1 MAIDQKLLEYAT
13 ERQKE
18 CLRLV
23 DEHGSIRAAA
33 RAAGVNES
41 TLRTPLTA
49 LKAKA
54 AMHGYHPDSDMTRP
68 VPAPYVVK
76 GTSTLYNKEGTIS
89 AQWVK
94 TKLDETKAREAVEE
108 WVRWLVEDARGISPV
123 CASPVVSHLNSSL
136 LTVYPMGD
144 PHFGM
149 HSWREETGDDFDLKI
164 AERLTYAAIDR
175 LVNSAP
181 ASETALILELGDFFH
196 ADNNTAAT
204 PRSGNA
210 LDVDNRWAKVM
221 QVGLRAMV
229 YVIQRTLEKHQNVI
243 VRIVAGNHD
252 PHSSY
257 ALALGLDAYFHN
269 ERRVQVEL
277 SPAVFWYYRFG
288 KVLIGTT
295 HGDTCKTDKLPA
307 IMAADRS
314 QDWGGTQFRYWYHGH
329 IHHDSVKEF
338 PGCMVESFRT
348 LASKDAWHTSAG
360 YRSGRD
366 MKCLVLHKE
375 YGEIERHR
383 VGIEMLEA
391 GNVENV

>member
-1 MAIDQKLLEYAT
+1 MAVDPKLAEYAT
-13 ERQKE
+13 ERQKDYLIAVE
-18 CLRLV
+18 AK
-23 DEHGSIRAAA
+23 GSVLAAA
-33 RAAGVNES
+33 KALGLNES
-41 TLRTPLTA
+41 TIRNSLKA
-49 LKAKA
+49 LQAKA
-54 AMHGYHPDSDMTRP
+54 AMHGYHLDSDMTRP

-76 GTSTLYNKEGTIS
+76 GTSTLYNKEGQVA

-94 TKLDETKAREAVEE
+94 TKLDETHAREAIEE
-108 WVRWLVEDARGISPV
+108 WVRWLVEDARGLASRITSP
-123 CASPVVSHLNSSL
+123 SHTNADL

-149 HSWREETGDDFDLKI
+149 HSWAAETGDNFDLKT

-181 ASETALILELGDFFH
+181 PSETALILELGDFFH
-196 ADNNTAAT
+196 ADNNTAVT
-204 PRSGNA
+204 PRSGNS

-221 QVGLRAMV
+221 QVGMRAMV
-229 YVIQRTLEKHQNVI
+229 YVIKRTLENHLNVI

-257 ALALGLDAYFHN
+257 ALALGLDAYFHAE
-269 ERRVQVEL
+269 ERVRIDL
-277 SPAVFWYYRFG
+277 SPAPYWYYKFG
-288 KVLIGTT
+288 KILIGAC
-295 HGDTCKTDKLPA
+295 HGDLCKPDKLPA
-307 IMAADRS
+307 IMANDRAV
-314 QDWGGTQFRYWYHGH
+314 DWGATQFRYWYHGH

-348 LASKDAWHTSAG
+348 LAAKDAWHSGAG

-366 MKCLVLHKE
+366 MKALVLHSK

-383 VGIEMLEA
+383 VDISMLGE
-391 GNVENV
+391 